1 MSTDD
6 RIADLETR
14 LAYQENTIE
23 ELSSVVAEQAR
34 VLDLLREQLRR
45 LAGRMETVE
54 DALPGEAPDDAPPP
68 HY

>member
-1 MSTDD
+1 MSDD
-6 RIADLETR
+6 ERIADLETR

-34 VLDLLREQLRR
+34 VLELLREQLRR
-45 LAGRMETVE
+45 LTGRMETVE
-54 DALPGEAPDDAPPP
+54 DALPGETPDDTPPP